1 MRSKGADLLT
11 KQLLDN
17 VSCAVMLSETRPMI
31 RKQLLSS
38 RIQNTARDA
47 DLDEAP
53 ILESAGQ
60 VGQLI
65 EWRMGSRCCAAPV
78 MMMEIHLRGGE
89 RLSAA
94 CLSGT
99 GTTG

>member
-1 MRSKGADLLT
+1 MRIKGAALLT

-17 VSCAVMLSETRPMI
+17 VSCAAMLSETRTMI
-31 RKQLLSS
+31 GKRLWSS

-47 DLDEAP
+47 DLDDAP

-65 EWRMGSRCCAAPV
+65 EWRTGSRCCAAPV
-78 MMMEIHLRGGE
+78 MMEIHLRGGE

-94 CLSGT
+94 CLSGS

>member
-1 MRSKGADLLT
+1 
-11 KQLLDN
+11 
-17 VSCAVMLSETRPMI
+17 MI

-65 EWRMGSRCCAAPV
+65 EWRMGSRVLCRSSDDDGNPSPGWRTAFGSLPFRV
-78 MMMEIHLRGGE
+78 GNDRVIF
-89 RLSAA
+89 
-94 CLSGT
+94 
-99 GTTG
+99 